1 MPAGKTHFR
10 DTGSDFCCLWLAVME
25 GVAKSHTL
33 DARGTPRRVIVP
45 SLSSHACRRYMRC
58 TCRKDVS
65 VDQKLGHLLPL
76 VGPQHR
82 PWPLGQ
88 ATIAG
93 ATAPPC
99 GIHLRHVNL
108 ENKFLVSTMV
118 PNHACRRNEH
128 QVDQQ
133 SVMETRKVCGARR
146 EGLWGRTMPCV
157 FWLFARILIAGT
169 SRPGHSIN
177 CLSTPAS

>member
-10 DTGSDFCCLWLAVME
+10 DTGSDFCCLWLVVME

-65 VDQKLGHLLPL
+65 VDQKQGHLLPL

-82 PWPLGQ
+82 PWPLGP

-93 ATAPPC
+93 ATTPPMWNSPEAC
-99 GIHLRHVNL
+99 EPR
-108 ENKFLVSTMV
+108 EQVSGVHNGT
-118 PNHACRRNEH
+118 
-128 QVDQQ
+128 Q
-133 SVMETRKVCGARR
+133 
-146 EGLWGRTMPCV
+146 PCV
-157 FWLFARILIAGT
+157 
-169 SRPGHSIN
+169 P
-177 CLSTPAS
+177 P